1 MKVLY
6 VVGYPQR
13 LNGAQKS
20 LMFLIKAIRERGVEP
35 LAAFTANGIC
45 AETYAAEAIP
55 VQVMSLPTSAST
67 YGKALLKGGTVRRAL
82 RALRVYPGIFLRAWR
97 FVRSSGADV
106 VHCNE
111 PRALLVAG
119 LPARLQGKRVVLH
132 LRGSIDP
139 YGRWLRKPIERIPH
153 RIIAVGPSIASEL
166 SPAGRKRTRV
176 VYNPI
181 PIPAAAADG
190 DRPPGDG
197 ERRVLV
203 MASIV
208 PHKGHHHIIEAA
220 ALIAASS
227 APYRVRFDI
236 LGQTIDEGY
245 RAMLE
250 ARIASLGPIGV
261 RLHGWRS
268 DVDAFLREADVVVSA
283 SVDHE
288 VLRIGDR
295 EIEVQNAEGTPRQ
308 LLEALAAGVP
318 VVATRVPGVADV
330 IEDQVTG
337 LLVEPRDPRQ
347 LADAILAMLDDPEQA
362 RRMAATGRDVV
373 AERHLPESSAA
384 AVEAIYAELGAGRDR
399 GDA

>member
-20 LMFLIKAIRERGVEP
+20 LMFLIKAIRKRGVEP
-35 LAAFTANGIC
+35 LAAFTADGIC
-45 AETYAAEAIP
+45 AETYAAESIP
-55 VQVMSLPTSAST
+55 VQVMSLPDSAST
-67 YGKALLKGGTVRRAL
+67 YGKTLLAGGVTRKAL

-97 FVRSSGADV
+97 FVSSSGADV

-111 PRALLVAG
+111 PRALLVVG
-119 LPARLQGKRVVLH
+119 LPARFQGKRVVLH

-181 PIPAAAADG
+181 PIPAANATG
-190 DRPPGDG
+190 DRRRGDG

-208 PHKGHHHIIEAA
+208 PHKGHHHIVEAA
-220 ALIAASS
+220 ALIAAVEM
-227 APYRVRFDI
+227 PYRVHFDI

-245 RAMLE
+245 REMLDD
-250 ARIASLGPIGV
+250 RIASLGPIGV

-268 DVDAFLREADVVVSA
+268 DVDSFLREADVVVSA

-288 VLRIGDR
+288 VLGIGDR

-308 LLEALAAGVP
+308 LLEALAAGIP
-318 VVATRVPGVADV
+318 VVATRVPGVADI
-330 IEDQVTG
+330 IEDHATG
-337 LLVEPRDPRQ
+337 LLVDPRDPNQ
-347 LADAILAMLDDPEQA
+347 LAEAILAMLDDPERAGQ
-362 RRMAATGRDVV
+362 MAAAGRDVV
-373 AERHLPESSAA
+373 AERHRPESSAA
-384 AVEAIYAELGAGRDR
+384 AVAAIYAELGVGHDR
-399 GDA
+399 GEA